1 MINTNYSTASLLSNI
16 YTTNATAMSQSLS
29 KIASGKRIQN
39 PSDDFAGYLKASAF
53 QTDITGYTNVKADL
67 QNGKGLTDYAK
78 ATGNQIVED
87 LTDMKALATQWAAA
101 NTANSNDT
109 ETLNGLQ
116 AKYDAIVTQIADL
129 KTNATY
135 NGTAVYAASSL
146 GTFQVNAEDNSLVVD
161 VNVANVADE
170 SNVND
175 ITSATAVADLKTE
188 IVEGEKYVSQAE
200 SFGKEISSYMT
211 LADVAVSSKQ
221 AAMSAITDV
230 DEVKEMA
237 NLTNLQVRQQAAV
250 SMMSQAN
257 SSQASIA
264 RLFQ

>member
-1 MINTNYSTASLLSNI
+1 MINTNYSVASLLSNI
-16 YTTNATAMSQSLS
+16 YNTNASAIQQSQTM
-29 KIASGKRIQN
+29 IASGKRIQN
-39 PSDDFAGYLKASAF
+39 PGDDFAGYIKAQAL
-53 QTDITGYTNVKADL
+53 QTDITAYTDVKSGL
-67 QNGKGLTDYAK
+67 QNAKGLTDYAK
-78 ATGNQIVED
+78 TTGNQILTD
-87 LTDMKALATQWAAA
+87 LTDMKTLATQWAAA
-101 NTANSNDT
+101 NSANSSDT
-109 ETLNGLQ
+109 DTLNGLK
-116 AKYDAIVTQIADL
+116 AKYDAIVTEITDL

-146 GTFQVNAEDNSLVVD
+146 GTFQVNGEDNTLVVD
-161 VNVANVADE
+161 VSPTSVANEA
-170 SNVND
+170 NVND
-175 ITSATAVADLKTE
+175 ITAGNAVTNLQTE
-188 IVEGEKYVSQAE
+188 ITAGEKYVSQAD
-200 SFGKEISSYMT
+200 SFGNEISSYMT

-257 SSQASIA
+257 ASQAAIA